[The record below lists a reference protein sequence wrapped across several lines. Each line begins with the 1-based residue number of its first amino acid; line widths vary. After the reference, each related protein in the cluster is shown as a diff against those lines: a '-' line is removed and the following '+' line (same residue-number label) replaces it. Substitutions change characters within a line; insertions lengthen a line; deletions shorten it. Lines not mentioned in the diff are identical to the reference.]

1 MPSRDDDNGAK
12 TPQGEVTPPPAGVTA
27 VTVTRG
33 GGGHTPP
40 PPPDPPD
47 SAGDGEEGM
56 LRMSFFEHLTELRSR
71 IVKMVFG
78 VLAAVLVSFSF
89 CNQLWRLI
97 AAPAV
102 EALTTLGIKPPNLKA
117 ITPMEGFNVIWVKL
131 PFLCALFIASPWV
144 LYQVWAFISPGLY
157 KRERRYAVPFIL
169 TSAGLFI
176 GGGAFAYFVAFRFAL
191 TFLLGIG
198 VGNYVDPMVSIS
210 EYFDLFVNVTLG
222 VALVFEMP
230 ILIFFLTLLRI
241 VSPAFLVKHSR
252 YAILGIFIIA
262 AIVTPTP
269 DAFNM
274 LLFALPM
281 CLLFYVGVFAG
292 YLLVLK
298 REGRRFP
305 WPKVL
310 TVGGIVLVVL
320 GALLYFAAVHYKL
333 HPVPRLSG
341 AVTMDLYKA
350 IRELRE
356 ELEKLNEVIAS
367 LEQFQRT
374 GTPPTPPRRGRKSMP
389 EQERKLVSERMKN
402 YWARRRKKKGAAG

>member
-1 MPSRDDDNGAK
+1 MASREDDNGAK
-12 TPQGEVTPPPAGVTA
+12 TPTGKVTPAPGAVTA

-102 EALTTLGIKPPNLKA
+102 EALTALGINPPHLKA
-117 ITPMEGFNVIWVKL
+117 ITPMEQFNVIWVKL
-131 PFLCALFIASPWV
+131 PFLCALFIASPWI

-157 KRERRYAVPFIL
+157 KRERRYAAPFIL
-169 TSAGLFI
+169 CSAGLFI
-176 GGGAFAYFVAFRFAL
+176 MGGAFAYFVAFRFAL

-210 EYFDLFVNVTLG
+210 EYFDLFVDVTLG
-222 VALVFEMP
+222 VALVFEML

-292 YLLVLK
+292 HLLVLK

-305 WPKVL
+305 WLKVL
-310 TVGGIVLVVL
+310 TIVAIVLAVL
-320 GALLYFAAVHYKL
+320 SALTYLAALHYKL
-333 HPVPRLSG
+333 HPVPHWPFLKR
-341 AVTMDLYKA
+341 
-350 IRELRE
+350 
-356 ELEKLNEVIAS
+356 
-367 LEQFQRT
+367 
-374 GTPPTPPRRGRKSMP
+374 
-389 EQERKLVSERMKN
+389 
-402 YWARRRKKKGAAG
+402 

>member
-1 MPSRDDDNGAK
+1 MASREDDNGAQAPTGK
-12 TPQGEVTPPPAGVTA
+12 VTPPSGAVTA

-33 GGGHTPP
+33 AGGRTP

-47 SAGDGEEGM
+47 PPDDDGEEGM
-56 LRMSFFEHLTELRSR
+56 LRMSFLEHLTELRSR
-71 IVKMVFG
+71 IIKMLAG
-78 VLAAVLVSFSF
+78 VAVSYFLSLAY
-89 CNQLWRLI
+89 CERLWRLI

-102 EALTTLGIKPPNLKA
+102 DALTKLGVKPATLKA
-117 ITPMEGFNVIWVKL
+117 ITPMEQFNVIWVKL
-131 PFLCALFIASPWV
+131 PILCAIFLASPWI

-157 KRERRYAVPFIL
+157 KRERRYAAPFVIC
-169 TSAGLFI
+169 SAGLFI
-176 GGGAFAYFVAFRFAL
+176 MGGAFAYFVAFRFAL

-198 VGNYVDPMVSIS
+198 MGNFVDPMVSIS

-230 ILIFFLTLLRI
+230 ILIFFLTLLRL

-305 WPKVL
+305 WKKVL
-310 TVGGIVLVVL
+310 MIAGIVLVVFAAL
-320 GALLYFAAVHYKL
+320 GYFAAIHYKL
-333 HPVPRLSG
+333 HTVPHWP
-341 AVTMDLYKA
+341 
-350 IRELRE
+350 
-356 ELEKLNEVIAS
+356 
-367 LEQFQRT
+367 F
-374 GTPPTPPRRGRKSMP
+374 
-389 EQERKLVSERMKN
+389 LVR
-402 YWARRRKKKGAAG
+402 